1 MIRYIVK
8 SGSTIS
14 GLTHR
19 EYTNRTESFTKT
31 LDSDMEFSNVDLESI
46 DTDSKGTRYIF
57 RNQSVGTTTYMIDF
71 DDVTVI
77 F

>member
-1 MIRYIVK
+1 
-8 SGSTIS
+8 
-14 GLTHR
+14 
-19 EYTNRTESFTKT
+19 
-31 LDSDMEFSNVDLESI
+31 MEFSNVDLESI